1 MELNN
6 NKIKKHIKNVLLY
19 MTSTSVMLASCD
31 AGHYADELLASD
43 EHFAANEK
51 EGVELLP
58 IDIYIDAP
66 TKQKMANI
74 SQFAHDVASQQGG
87 LIDEMNSNPQV
98 VLDRYGLSDFK
109 LDRNSLE
116 VQAILALGDPDVQ
129 KSLQN
134 GDFRR
139 YIQVLNEKGLL
150 QSAQTEQ
157 LKKLMTD
164 PECSIQ
170 VKAADACF
178 FVLPLI
184 MVAIVEVAIAVHA
197 GIWVETS
204 VMGDSV
210 IIEEP
215 TIPNQIQ
222 HSISRLMSDEAMRLW
237 LSNDRNIS
245 TYSMSDVELNKVIN
259 LTVSAIEH
267 IQLADAEKEKIIQL
281 CIGTYKQLR
290 SGTSNEKP
298 KLIPR

>member
-74 SQFAHDVASQQGG
+74 SQFAHDVASQQGS

-116 VQAILALGDPDVQ
+116 VQAILALGDPEVQ

-139 YIQVLNEKGLL
+139 YIQVLNENGLL
-150 QSAQTEQ
+150 QSSKVEQ
-157 LKKLMTD
+157 ITKILQD
-164 PECSIQ
+164 PGCSIQ
-170 VKAADACF
+170 YRDAEAWFVPFPVVALAVAVVSAAVYAGL
-178 FVLPLI
+178 VLWTDSY
-184 MVAIVEVAIAVHA
+184 VYGGNRVGGAQES
-197 GIWVETS
+197 ETS
-204 VMGDSV
+204 LEVMYAIDRITNDS
-210 IIEEP
+210 
-215 TIPNQIQ
+215 
-222 HSISRLMSDEAMRLW
+222 AMRLW
-237 LSNDRNIS
+237 IDANSQNIRMFSPLNEEMNKLQEVVLASLETTDLS
-245 TYSMSDVELNKVIN
+245 
-259 LTVSAIEH
+259 EH
-267 IQLADAEKEKIIQL
+267 EKEKILQVCSGI
-281 CIGTYKQLR
+281 YKSLSANNR
-290 SGTSNEKP
+290 K
-298 KLIPR
+298 